1 MGWQDS
7 YEPDEATQYED
18 LKYWTKSNNKGY
30 QHQSL
35 DNKDDPKCPFQ
46 KLELRKF
53 DWDDNFTVEL
63 RDNAFAS
70 SGAFMAIPKVGHWVR
85 LYVQANNNGAYF
97 YQNLPE
103 IGLANVPTSWGAF
116 EKEDASSDNWQLLAF
131 GSTGSSAFAD
141 GFLEVV
147 LIGRSGANPTDILT
161 IDIDED
167 WGWDQPQSGGK
178 QKAFTLYLDGQGG
191 SDGSNMESECWITLL
206 DYGTT
211 GQLNSGAI
219 VPQKNSMGRDVNMQ
233 GLIPNVPNGYYWDFQ
248 AQEVKSIDSDI
259 PTDWGNDG
267 DTTVSDDDDADDI
280 TTTDPPKPE
289 DTKPTPAGDDTF
301 KGMWNNY
308 KDGQKTKTPFS
319 VFQFSGGSG
328 QRSWPNAN
336 TLRINN
342 NDTPFVDSGAVL
354 LEIREGYYVDFNI
367 MNENR
372 GYFTD
377 IGNSLN
383 LDPQLISEDFSG
395 GDSDFTIRLYGGNF
409 IYADAD
415 ADFADAV
422 ASFGAFGISTE
433 TGSYSISEAADND
446 YEIKLL
452 AFGIDER
459 VPEDDDD
466 NDGGNGGGN
475 GQGGDSTTV
484 PTDPFD
490 LIDGSDTPFDETD
503 GLTDRVVKSAVFGIN
518 NSFKAIEA
526 AFEGFMIAMPA
537 LIVIGSAVIVAKLA
551 IGATEKGASKVV
563 SLAQGVEKS
572 ITNVSIPIEGAN

>member
-1 MGWQDS
+1 VAWQDS
-7 YEPDEATQYED
+7 YEPEEATQYED

-35 DNKDDPKCPFQ
+35 DNSDDPKCPFQ
-46 KLELRKF
+46 KLEIRKF
-53 DWDDNFTVEL
+53 DWDDDYTVEL

-85 LYVQANNNGAYF
+85 LYVQANNNAAYF

-103 IGLANVPTSWGAF
+103 IGLANVPTSWGVF
-116 EKEDASSDNWQLLAF
+116 QKDDAEALNWQILAF
-131 GSTGSSAFAD
+131 GGTGSSALAD
-141 GFLEVV
+141 GFLEIV

-161 IDIDED
+161 VDVDQD

-178 QKAFTLYLDGQGG
+178 QKAFNLILDGQGG

-211 GQLNSGAI
+211 GQLNTGAT

-248 AQEVKSIDSDI
+248 AQEVKSIDDGT
-259 PTDWGNDG
+259 PQDWGNDG
-267 DTTVSDDDDADDI
+267 DSTVSDDEDAEDI

-301 KGMWNNY
+301 KGMWNNF
-308 KDGQKTKTPFS
+308 KAGDKAKTPFT
-319 VFQFSGGSG
+319 VWQFSGGSG

-336 TLRINN
+336 VLRINN

-354 LEIREGYYVDFNI
+354 IEVREGYYVDFNV

-377 IGNSLN
+377 IGNSLQ
-383 LDPQLISEDFSG
+383 LDSQLKGEDFAG

-409 IYADAD
+409 IYADPD

-433 TGSYSISEAADND
+433 TGSYSITEPADND

-452 AFGIDER
+452 GFGIDER
-459 VPEDDDD
+459 QPEEDDDD
-466 NDGGNGGGN
+466 IIIDDDNGGG
-475 GQGGDSTTV
+475 STT

-490 LIDGSDTPFDETD
+490 LIDGTDTPFDETD
-503 GLTDRVVKSAVFGIN
+503 GLTDRVVKSTVFGIN

-526 AFEGFMIAMPA
+526 AFEGFMIALPA

-551 IGATEKGASKVV
+551 IGATEKGAAKVV

-572 ITNVSIPIEGAN
+572 ITTVSIPIEGAN